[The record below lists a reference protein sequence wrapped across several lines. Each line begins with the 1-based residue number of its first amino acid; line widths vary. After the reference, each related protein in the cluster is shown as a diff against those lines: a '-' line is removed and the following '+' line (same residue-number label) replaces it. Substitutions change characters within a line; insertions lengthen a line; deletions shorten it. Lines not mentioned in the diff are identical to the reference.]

1 MENTKYGVDY
11 IYEKYGKIAIEK
23 EILTDQMLYW
33 KNCYEQTKKEADE
46 EINRLKE
53 ALKEAET
60 AKETWYSMWCDKCAD
75 IAELKKKIE
84 GEQNPEQ
91 KEEQIG
97 DES

>member
-23 EILTDQMLYW
+23 EILTDQTLYW

-46 EINRLKE
+46 EIKRLKE
-53 ALKEAET
+53 AMKEAET
-60 AKETWYSMWCDKCAD
+60 AKETWYSMWCEKC
-75 IAELKKKIE
+75 AELKKTLD
-84 GEQNPEQ
+84 EQ
-91 KEEQIG
+91 KAEQG